1 MRVSKFVSPVSTL
14 KVVRDFLVTQQQN
27 IGKDKGV
34 VMDGRDIGTVV
45 FPDAELKIFMTA
57 SAEIRAKR
65 RYEELEKKGVHVNYQ
80 EVLHN
85 IKERDHMD
93 STREESPL
101 AKAED
106 AITLDNSSMTK
117 DEQARLSLSWAR
129 GVIKSLASS

>member
-1 MRVSKFVSPVSTL
+1 
-14 KVVRDFLVTQQQN
+14 
-27 IGKDKGV
+27 
-34 VMDGRDIGTVV
+34 
-45 FPDAELKIFMTA
+45 
-57 SAEIRAKR
+57 
-65 RYEELEKKGVHVNYQ
+65 
-80 EVLHN
+80 
-85 IKERDHMD
+85 MD